1 MANGYGSYVPG
12 APDPTL
18 LARMAANQAAQA
30 ANATAEN
37 GLSDMEARAAE
48 RYRTGNYGAGGN
60 DRALPTAT
68 IKDAMATLNAVGNA
82 KGDAHVDAVQKSPD
96 AASAVF
102 ARPIP
107 GSSGPFGSPAENLGV
122 ARRGAFDAGP
132 TWNGV
137 GGGGRSAMQMAI
149 DMRAKEGINNEYKQG
164 VAQNELEAGVRGDPM
179 TQALEARKKTLAY
192 EDSLPA
198 NETSSLKFGRGSSD
212 AGLMDYADQ
221 RAPELGTPTA
231 GEYRANRSLIAQAQ
245 AKTNPKDISTAGLET
260 GRGRI
265 AEELSLLRQQ
275 LDAKIKA
282 AGSGPIGA
290 AVSRDAEAQWQRA
303 VSTAQTLAEIM
314 KTGYPTQMDLNS
326 GGAPPPTSGK

>member
-12 APDPTL
+12 SPDPVI
-18 LARMAANQAAQA
+18 LARMAANQQAQA
-30 ANATAEN
+30 ADATAN
-37 GLSDMEARAAE
+37 AGLSDMEARAAE
-48 RYRTGNYGAGGN
+48 RYRSGNYGAGPG
-60 DRALPTAT
+60 DRALPMAT
-68 IKDAMATLNAVGNA
+68 IKDATAMLAPKKPAAPTPAAETGAEIATP
-82 KGDAHVDAVQKSPD
+82 SPG
-96 AASAVF
+96 
-102 ARPIP
+102 
-107 GSSGPFGSPAENLGV
+107 GSGGSFGSPAENLGV

-132 TWNGV
+132 EWRGV
-137 GGGGRSAMQMAI
+137 GGGPRSAMQMAI
-149 DMRAKEGINNEYKQG
+149 DMRAKQGINDEYKQG
-164 VAQNELEAGVRGDPM
+164 IAQNELEAGVRGDPM

-282 AGSGPIGA
+282 AGTGTMGA
-290 AVSRDAEAQWQRA
+290 QAKAEAEAQWQRA

-314 KTGYPTQMDLNS
+314 KTGYPAPNPY
-326 GGAPPPTSGK
+326 GAGLPADK